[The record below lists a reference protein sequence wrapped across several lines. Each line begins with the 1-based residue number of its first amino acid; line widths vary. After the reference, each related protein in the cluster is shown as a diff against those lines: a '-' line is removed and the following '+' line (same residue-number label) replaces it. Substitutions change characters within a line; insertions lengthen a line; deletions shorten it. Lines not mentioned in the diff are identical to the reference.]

1 MARYRRL
8 HRLMIGRTFP
18 CRPGLPPAWAAVV
31 VAAMTLAACGGN
43 RQPEIELVTEGA
55 DNLLF
60 ERGQEA
66 LAEEDW
72 SRARE
77 YFVQI
82 RDNYPQSALRAASR
96 IGIIDTF
103 EGEANV
109 TAYVAAMNELR
120 EFLRLYPPTHELAPL
135 AQYKLGMVY
144 FNQMRRPE
152 RDQSETR
159 SAIEEFEA
167 FVDQYADVAEAQLL
181 DEVRAR
187 LREARDRLSDS
198 SFYVGRFYYRL
209 EYYAGA
215 IDRFREILARDP
227 GYARRDLVYY
237 HLADSLAETDRGP
250 EALPLFE
257 RLVAEFPQTE
267 FLEAATQRIAE
278 LKISMDLDR

>member
-1 MARYRRL
+1 MVRKRSPKRT
-8 HRLMIGRTFP
+8 GRAP
-18 CRPGLPPAWAAVV
+18 ASISCR
-31 VAAMTLAACGGN
+31 
-43 RQPEIELVTEGA
+43 
-55 DNLLF
+55 
-60 ERGQEA
+60 
-66 LAEEDW
+66 
-72 SRARE
+72 
-77 YFVQI
+77 I

-103 EGEANV
+103 EGQANV
-109 TAYVAAMNELR
+109 TSYVAAMNELR